1 MNWNIEYKNQF
12 EHIVLHQEFES
23 FAEALASID
32 LPAIK
37 EEYDHGSLSIVIL
50 NRVDVIHF
58 ECELTF

>member
-1 MNWNIEYKNQF
+1 MNWTIKYKNEYQ
-12 EHIVLHQEFES
+12 HIVLSQDFES

-37 EEYDHGSLSIVIL
+37 EEYDHGSFSIVIL
-50 NRVDVIHF
+50 NRVGVIHF